1 MDENG
6 ISPIIYDATVVER
19 EIGKRRYKL
28 EIDGIGEGWITRKYR
43 PNKNLEEGTKLAV
56 EIIQQLSTGR
66 WLVNK
71 IHSIDGEI
79 YTEQKAAAGAAAKK
93 AKEEEEAKKKISNEF
108 SGLDRRYVKLGKNRI
123 KILRNYG
130 LSLTDEAFLTQWENE
145 AFVDIHSYSESH
157 EIIPNHPE
165 SKFSGKVIKF
175 LNFVGWQGF
184 IWCKEINSLVY
195 VRHDVGRKEGSIV
208 PGAKIEFYLGTSF
221 DNRNEL
227 QFYATDW
234 NSTANRGN
242 APEPALTFNFE
253 DINDSKEIINEI
265 LTDKTQFVLITS
277 LIQKETKR
285 YSSDEVIKSLA
296 NKFPNH
302 PTMVLPWP
310 QFRLDESN
318 PNNSA
323 RSSAGRFSH
332 PLIKNYLSSAVV
344 LFPKEDGGEEE

>member
-1 MDENG
+1 MVTAAEVSIKRHRIEIEN
-6 ISPIIYDATVVER
+6 V
-19 EIGKRRYKL
+19 
-28 EIDGIGEGWITRKYR
+28 GEGWLTKKHW
-43 PNKNLEEGTKLAV
+43 PNRYLPEGTKLKV
-56 EIIQQLSTGR
+56 NIVRDSNLER
-66 WLVNK
+66 WLVSK
-71 IHSIDGEI
+71 IISINGEP
-79 YTEQKAAAGAAAKK
+79 Y
-93 AKEEEEAKKKISNEF
+93 SRHDRREF
-108 SGLDRRYVKLGKNRI
+108 SGLDERYVRLGQRPRNGPDYGFKPTNKN
-123 KILRNYG
+123 
-130 LSLTDEAFLTQWENE
+130 FLTTWEKE
-145 AFVDIHSYSESH
+145 SFVNIYSYSESH

-165 SKFSGKVIKF
+165 SKFSGTVIGF
-175 LNFVGWQGF
+175 NNFVGWQGF

-195 VRHDVGRKEGSIV
+195 VRHDIGRKEGSIV
-208 PGAKIEFYLGTSF
+208 AGAKIEFYLGTSF

-242 APEPALTFNFE
+242 APEPALTFDFE
-253 DINDSKEIINEI
+253 KINQSKDVIHQI
-265 LTDKTQFVLITS
+265 LSDKTQFVLITS

-310 QFRLDESN
+310 QFRLDKSN

-332 PLIKNYLSSAVV
+332 PLIKNYLSSAVI
-344 LFPKEDGGEEE
+344 LFPREDGCEEE

>member
-43 PNKNLEEGTKLAV
+43 PTKNLEEGTKLAV

-71 IHSIDGEI
+71 IHSINGEI
-79 YTEQKAAAGAAAKK
+79 YTQEK
-93 AKEEEEAKKKISNEF
+93 KKKISNEF
-108 SGLDRRYVKLGKNRI
+108 SGLDRRYVKLGKSRT

-130 LSLTDEAFLTQWENE
+130 LSLTDRAFLTRWENE

-195 VRHDVGRKEGSIV
+195 VRHDIGRKEGSIV
-208 PGAKIEFYLGTSF
+208 AGAKIEFYLGTSF

-253 DINDSKEIINEI
+253 DINDSKEIINQI

-310 QFRLDESN
+310 QFRLDKSN

-332 PLIKNYLSSAVV
+332 PLIKNYLSSAVI
-344 LFPKEDGGEEE
+344 LFPREDGCEEE

>member
-1 MDENG
+1 MDDNAL
-6 ISPIIYDATVVER
+6 SPIIYDATVVER
-19 EIGKRRYKL
+19 EIGKKRYKL

-71 IHSIDGEI
+71 IHSINGEI
-79 YTEQKAAAGAAAKK
+79 YMQENNKKITNEFPGIDERYVRLGQKPRRGPDYGFKPTKK
-93 AKEEEEAKKKISNEF
+93 NFLSKWEEES
-108 SGLDRRYVKLGKNRI
+108 
-123 KILRNYG
+123 
-130 LSLTDEAFLTQWENE
+130 
-145 AFVDIHSYSESH
+145 FVDIYSYSESH

-165 SKFSGKVIKF
+165 SKFSGTVIGF
-175 LNFVGWQGF
+175 NNFVGWQGF

-195 VRHDVGRKEGSIV
+195 VRHDIGRKEGSIV
-208 PGAKIEFYLGTSF
+208 AGAKIEFYLGTSF

-253 DINDSKEIINEI
+253 DINDSKEIINQI
-265 LTDKTQFVLITS
+265 LTDKNQFVLIIS
-277 LIQKETKR
+277 LIQKDTKR

-310 QFRLDESN
+310 QFRLDKRN

-332 PLIKNYLSSAVV
+332 PLIKNYLSCAVV

>member
-1 MDENG
+1 MDENS
-6 ISPIIYDATVVER
+6 ISPIVYDATVTAAEVLK
-19 EIGKRRYKL
+19 KRHRL
-28 EIDGIGEGWITRKYR
+28 EIENVGEGWLTKRHW
-43 PNKNLEEGTKLAV
+43 PNRCFPEGTKLKV
-56 EIIQQLSTGR
+56 NIVRDPNLER
-66 WLVNK
+66 WLVSK
-71 IHSIDGEI
+71 IISIDGEP
-79 YTEQKAAAGAAAKK
+79 Y
-93 AKEEEEAKKKISNEF
+93 SRHDYREF
-108 SGLDRRYVKLGKNRI
+108 SGLDERYVRLGKKPR
-123 KILRNYG
+123 RGPDYG
-130 LSLTDEAFLTQWENE
+130 FQPTKKSFLSKWEKE
-145 AFVDIHSYSESH
+145 SFVDIYSYSESH

-165 SKFSGKVIKF
+165 SKFSGTVIGF
-175 LNFVGWQGF
+175 NNFVGWQGF

-195 VRHDVGRKEGSIV
+195 VRHDIGRKEGSIV
-208 PGAKIEFYLGTSF
+208 AGAKIEFYLGTSF

-234 NSTANRGN
+234 NSNENRGN
-242 APEPALTFNFE
+242 APEPALTFDFE
-253 DINDSKEIINEI
+253 DINDSKEIINQI
-265 LTDKTQFVLITS
+265 LTDKNQFVLITS

-310 QFRLDESN
+310 QFRLDKRN

-332 PLIKNYLSSAVV
+332 PLIKNYLSCAVV